1 MFVSFRFPNGSLT
14 SVFTLFV
21 YLIFPLFAVQ
31 QVLERSQSVFEG
43 FLKSGTASKSW
54 FAIFSLLQRLRQACD
69 HVSLTVGR
77 REMETTETTMMTT
90 AAHLPHCKG
99 GSSDGLSG
107 GAEAAPSGGDGGRT
121 GAVDDN
127 VSKINALR

>member
-1 MFVSFRFPNGSLT
+1 MDRLQPFSFSHF
-14 SVFTLFV
+14 FV
-21 YLIFPLFAVQ
+21 YFIFPLFAVQ

-77 REMETTETTMMTT
+77 REMETTETAMMT
-90 AAHLPHCKG
+90 AAHRPHFKG

-107 GAEAAPSGGDGGRT
+107 GAEAAPSDGGR